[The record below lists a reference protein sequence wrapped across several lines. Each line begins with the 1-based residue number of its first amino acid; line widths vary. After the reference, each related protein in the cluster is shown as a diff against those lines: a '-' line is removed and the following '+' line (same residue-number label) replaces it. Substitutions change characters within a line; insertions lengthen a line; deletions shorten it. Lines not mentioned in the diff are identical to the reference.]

1 MTPLSDFSRTVV
13 SVSPPAL
20 FPADGLLFI
29 SALLRAEFFPPVD
42 PADQPIAYLP
52 GHGPARE
59 EMLGAIDFRCLREDR
74 RSTVLNQKVG
84 RSAEGLVR
92 YPDRPHMRGW
102 GLSQIQGEWAHP
114 TNRPPSSSSIWI
126 RMISWNERSAANP
139 NSRARRAS

>member
-13 SVSPPAL
+13 SPPAL
-20 FPADGLLFI
+20 FPAGRSLFL

-59 EMLGAIDFRCLREDR
+59 EMLDAIDFGCLREDR
-74 RSTVLNQKVG
+74 RSAALNQKVR

-92 YPDRPHMRGW
+92 YADRPQVRGGDDRRLRVN
-102 GLSQIQGEWAHP
+102 GLTQQTGRPVHP
-114 TNRPPSSSSIWI
+114 RYGSG
-126 RMISWNERSAANP
+126 
-139 NSRARRAS
+139 